1 MAVDQVLSSGTN
13 LLLLVLVLRA
23 SSGPAFGTFSVA
35 LIIEG
40 LLLGS
45 SRAMIGEVLLLRVRR
60 TPDNFRTDRSL
71 ALTLVLGSSASLALA
86 MAAVGAFLPDLLRG
100 FFLAMAVAVPFV
112 LVQDLQRYLAFAMG
126 RPQTAVALDLV
137 WLVTQA
143 ATSSIVLLLTDEPVH
158 LVLAWATGAAISAV
172 AGLIGMRWRPAQ
184 RGILQLVRDERS
196 KSVRFLS
203 DLGLSTGAAQ
213 AAFLGLS
220 AVLTLAGFGLLR
232 FTLAVTSPLTN
243 LLSGARILTLG
254 YFGRLRAPNRTTWR
268 VLWGGTVGYAAV
280 TLAFVVILLII
291 PDALGTAVLGV
302 LWPQARPLLLLAG
315 IAEAVRV
322 AQFPAIDFL
331 KAFVAESALVATRA
345 ATGLIIAISLLVGGV
360 AAGPRGALI
369 ALGLANLLVLVWW
382 LLAVRAANRRLR
394 IRLDASLP
402 GAGIGE
408 CEESAESR
416 KSGRVET

>member
-1 MAVDQVLSSGTN
+1 M
-13 LLLLVLVLRA
+13 LVLVLRA
-23 SSGPAFGTFSVA
+23 SSEATFGAFSVA

-45 SRAMIGEVLLLRVRR
+45 SRAMIGDVLLLRVRR
-60 TPDNFRTDRSL
+60 NPHNSSSDRNL
-71 ALTLVLGSSASLALA
+71 ALTLVWGSSAVLALA
-86 MAAVGAFLPDLLRG
+86 MTVVGAFLPDPLRG

-112 LVQDLQRYLAFAMG
+112 LVQDLQRYLAFAIA

-143 ATSSIVLLLTDEPVH
+143 AASSIVLLLTYEPVH
-158 LVLAWATGAAISAV
+158 LVLAWAAGAAISTV

-184 RGILQLVRDERS
+184 RDVRQLIREERS
-196 KSVRFLS
+196 KSVRFIG
-203 DLGLSTGAAQ
+203 DLALSTGAAQ
-213 AAFLGLS
+213 AAFLSLP

-232 FTLAVTSPLTN
+232 FALAVTSPLTN
-243 LLSGARILTLG
+243 LLSSARILTLG

-280 TLAFVVILLII
+280 TLAFVVLLLTI
-291 PDALGTAVLGV
+291 PEDLGTAILGV

-331 KAFVAESALVATRA
+331 KAFVAGSELLTTRA
-345 ATGLIIAISLLVGGV
+345 ATGLITATSLLVGGA

-369 ALGLANLLVLVWW
+369 ALGLANLVALVLW
-382 LLAVRAANRRLR
+382 LIAAQTANRRLR
-394 IRLDASLP
+394 IRISAPLR
-402 GAGIGE
+402 GTKAGIGE
-408 CEESAESR
+408 CEESAESWR
-416 KSGRVET
+416 SGRVET